1 MVSISSQY
9 STIYTSSLLSSTS
22 GSSSYAKKAFMTE
35 TPSVINEIGSTN
47 VFGAVDNFFN
57 LGKSGRLNSY
67 FNLSGQD
74 KEDFLKIVSSLL
86 QQGYMGYEMLE
97 IDGQVEKHSI
107 ESQMTDKRASEAK
120 IYDENADSYMI

>member
-9 STIYTSSLLSSTS
+9 SSIYASSILSSTNDS
-22 GSSSYAKKAFMTE
+22 SAGSKKASMAE
-35 TPSVINEIGSTN
+35 SPSVINEIGSTD

-67 FNLSGQD
+67 FNLSGRD

-86 QQGYMGYEMLE
+86 QQGYVGYEMLE
-97 IDGQVEKHSI
+97 IEGQVEKHSV
-107 ESQMTDKRASEAK
+107 ESQMGDTRASQAK
-120 IYDENADSYMI
+120 IYDENADPYII

>member
-9 STIYTSSLLSSTS
+9 STIYTSSILSSTNNNPD
-22 GSSSYAKKAFMTE
+22 APRKT
-35 TPSVINEIGSTN
+35 SVSTSPAVVNEIGSTD

-86 QQGYMGYEMLE
+86 QQGYVGYEMLE

-107 ESQMTDKRASEAK
+107 ESQIGDKRASEAK
-120 IYDENADSYMI
+120 IYDENADPYII